1 MIKKEILKT
10 ILKLFDKFL
19 NTELHLRLVSENSE
33 KFYKNSYNIDE
44 YDLIFIH
51 IPKTGGTTLNFVLDE
66 LRKKENLKIKQ
77 RGHFSISIKNLS
89 SIKKTNYC
97 TVLRDPVERSISWYN
112 RCLGDKN
119 YYSHELAKKGFD
131 VFMRRCSEVHNTFCK
146 YYSGY
151 LDQEVNEYTMN
162 IALNNLKNF
171 KYVFSFEN
179 LENELKNFTNIHNLN
194 LSTIPKFDYNS
205 SKTDYDNLEYKSIA
219 KFYNPYDMMLYD
231 AAQKEILNQKNN
243 EKIS

>member
-10 ILKLFDKFL
+10 IVKLFDKFL
-19 NTELHLRLVSENSE
+19 NTEFHLRLVSENSE
-33 KFYKNSYNIDE
+33 KFYKNSYDVKE

-51 IPKTGGTTLNFVLDE
+51 IPKTGGTTFNFVLDE
-66 LRKKENLKIKQ
+66 LKKKENIKIKQ
-77 RGHFSISIKNLS
+77 RGHFSISIKTLS
-89 SIKKTNYC
+89 SNEKTNYC
-97 TVLRDPVERSISWYN
+97 TVIRDPIERSISWYN

-119 YYSHELAKKGFD
+119 YYSHGLAKKGFD

-179 LENELKNFTNIHNLN
+179 LENELKNFANNHNLN

-205 SKTDYDNLEYKSIA
+205 KKTDYENLEYKNIA
-219 KFYNPYDMMLYD
+219 KFYNPYDMMLYN
-231 AAQKEILNQKNN
+231 AAQKEIFNLNK
-243 EKIS
+243 

>member
-10 ILKLFDKFL
+10 IVKLFDKFL

-33 KFYKNSYNIDE
+33 KFYKNSYDVKE

-51 IPKTGGTTLNFVLDE
+51 IPKTGGTTFNFVLDE
-66 LRKKENLKIKQ
+66 LKKKENIKIKQ
-77 RGHFSISIKNLS
+77 RGHFSISIKTLS
-89 SIKKTNYC
+89 SNEKTNYC
-97 TVLRDPVERSISWYN
+97 TVIRDPIERSISWYN

-119 YYSHELAKKGFD
+119 YYSHGLAKKGFD

-162 IALNNLKNF
+162 IALNTGTLSEFNTAFTISLKSKRLWYTWAITSLHFLLAPYNDSG
-171 KYVFSFEN
+171 VSV
-179 LENELKNFTNIHNLN
+179 LCD
-194 LSTIPKFDYNS
+194 SDSGNS
-205 SKTDYDNLEYKSIA
+205 SELPYTELEEA
-219 KFYNPYDMMLYD
+219 
-231 AAQKEILNQKNN
+231 
-243 EKIS
+243 

>member
-10 ILKLFDKFL
+10 IVKLFDNFL

-33 KFYKNSYNIDE
+33 KFYKNSYDVKE

-51 IPKTGGTTLNFVLDE
+51 IPKTGGTTFNFVLDE
-66 LRKKENLKIKQ
+66 LKKKENIKIKQ
-77 RGHFSISIKNLS
+77 RGHFSISIKNLNS
-89 SIKKTNYC
+89 DEKINYC
-97 TVLRDPVERSISWYN
+97 TVIRDPVERSISWYN
-112 RCLGDKN
+112 RCLSDKN
-119 YYSHELAKKGFD
+119 YYSHGLAKKGFD

-171 KYVFSFEN
+171 KYVFF
-179 LENELKNFTNIHNLN
+179 I
-194 LSTIPKFDYNS
+194 
-205 SKTDYDNLEYKSIA
+205 
-219 KFYNPYDMMLYD
+219 
-231 AAQKEILNQKNN
+231 
-243 EKIS
+243 